1 MIIKWYDHP
10 PEHGSIIPN
19 DSPFLW
25 LGWKKIY
32 QFLWFIT
39 LPTPTKLHP
48 GAWIFC
54 SLRSVRRACSR
65 ACWAL
70 SWKKGYGAT
79 VDISWT
85 KSSKGKSVYSC
96 LVLHSEC
103 HECPLAT
110 VDLQPLPEMM
120 LLKDSNN
127 IKELERDYLG
137 QKGPK
142 ECATTCNHKPVSFT
156 NYVWCLLQIIDSL
169 CLRIC
174 APENSMVP
182 HNYVLAGQAACCL
195 PPLSNPRGAPVFQA
209 AGPNGFYWIN
219 VYIYIYNSSLIAE
232 WNPLI
237 KPIMNAWNT
246 QIHNSLTLV
255 WVKASMDHPLFP
267 VSHPQICKILT
278 YAQHPREVNLF
289 TAVKHHNRTSQLSVI
304 HWKVMILHG
313 RLLHLCPFASSL
325 VVWWWT
331 PSLLQHVCLSFRSKV
346 CPVWL
351 AFQGSDIAPCPG
363 DHFEIEQMID

>member
-1 MIIKWYDHP
+1 MIWPSPRAWIHHP
-10 PEHGSIIPN
+10 Q
-19 DSPFLW
+19 W
-25 LGWKKIY
+25 LAISMAGMKKIY

-219 VYIYIYNSSLIAE
+219 VYIYIYIIPRWLLNGTLWSSPSWMHETLKYITRSH
-232 WNPLI
+232 WSGS
-237 KPIMNAWNT
+237 K
-246 QIHNSLTLV
+246 LV
-255 WVKASMDHPLFP
+255 WTTRCFQFLIHKSAKFWPTPSTLEKSTFLQQSNITIEHPNCLSSIEKWWFSMDGFSISVLSHLLSSFDGGLLLFF
-267 VSHPQICKILT
+267 S
-278 YAQHPREVNLF
+278 
-289 TAVKHHNRTSQLSVI
+289 
-304 HWKVMILHG
+304 M
-313 RLLHLCPFASSL
+313 FASASEAKFALFDWPSKDPILRLAL
-325 VVWWWT
+325 VTILKLNKW
-331 PSLLQHVCLSFRSKV
+331 
-346 CPVWL
+346 
-351 AFQGSDIAPCPG
+351 
-363 DHFEIEQMID
+363 